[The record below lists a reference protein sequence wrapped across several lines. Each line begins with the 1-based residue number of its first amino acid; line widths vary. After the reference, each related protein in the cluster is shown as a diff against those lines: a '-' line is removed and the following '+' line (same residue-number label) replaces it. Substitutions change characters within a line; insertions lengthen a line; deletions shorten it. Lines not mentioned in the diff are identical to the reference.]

1 MKEIDFLEEYSAIF
15 ERSLLFSIVSRS
27 MGLVSLENLLDKKK
41 YNQRDVFEFGM
52 CLVKD
57 GRVPELIDKILT
69 NIINLETD
77 KERKILKNIQKD
89 AVLSIQQG
97 ISSEELMW
105 ILNSYVNIE
114 LDKATEKYN
123 EINEYISKGLLHES
137 IKKQDSYIEIYKH
150 IAEKVVNEFYKR
162 EKILEA

>member
-1 MKEIDFLEEYSAIF
+1 LII
-15 ERSLLFSIVSRS
+15 
-27 MGLVSLENLLDKKK
+27 N
-41 YNQRDVFEFGM
+41 
-52 CLVKD
+52 
-57 GRVPELIDKILT
+57 GRQPELIDKILT

-97 ISSEELMW
+97 VSSEELMW

-123 EINEYISKGLLHES
+123 EINEYISKGLSNEF
-137 IKKQDSYIEIYKH
+137 IKKQDNYTEIYKH
-150 IAEKVVNEFYKR
+150 ILEKVLNEYYKG
-162 EKILEA
+162 EKNI

>member
-1 MKEIDFLEEYSAIF
+1 MDEIDFMKEYNAIF

-27 MGLVSLENLLDKKK
+27 MGLFPLENLLDKKK
-41 YNQRDVFEFGM
+41 YNQRDIFEVGM
-52 CLVKD
+52 RLVID
-57 GRVPELIDKILT
+57 GRVSELIDKVLT

-97 ISSEELMW
+97 MSSEDLMW

-114 LDKATEKYN
+114 LDKAAEKHN
-123 EINEYISKGLLHES
+123 EINEYISKGLVNES
-137 IKKQDSYIEIYKH
+137 IQRQDTYIEIYKH
-150 IAEKVVNEFYKR
+150 IAEKLVNEFYKG
-162 EKILEA
+162 EKNS